1 MSTLI
6 RRRRAAPLLALALG
20 LFASF
25 PSISAAQTAAQTA
38 ASQQPAASE
47 QPTPATRAEAL
58 RQEREAKQRETK
70 LYQRNGFENT
80 MHFVEEKAIFFLSR
94 EGFYPKL
101 GSLTTGSG
109 FAGGVGYRN
118 STIFKRYGIFDLYT
132 AASMK
137 KYFALETSATFPRL
151 ADGKLYAKVY
161 AGRRD
166 YPEED
171 YFGLGP
177 DSKRSDQV
185 SFALITNRFGG
196 NVGVRPVEPLMV
208 GGGIEY
214 LQPYVGQGKDKLVPT
229 IGEVFDDSTAPGLSA
244 QPNFLRTSAFV
255 EVNYS
260 EPVYARKG
268 GWYRAE
274 FSHFADRDFDRYT
287 HNRLDVDLRQFI
299 PFFAERRVIALRA
312 AASTSDVKDGNEV
325 PFYLQR
331 YLGGN
336 DTLRGFREYRF
347 RGPHAILFQGEY
359 RFEIWSGLDMAF
371 FYDTGKVAFRREDL
385 GINDLEKDY
394 GFGFRFNTR
403 EGVVVRVD
411 AGFGSRDG
419 KHLYITFGGVF

>member
-1 MSTLI
+1 MSTHL
-6 RRRRAAPLLALALG
+6 RRQRAAPLLALALG
-20 LFASF
+20 LFTLHPTTSAGQTTA
-25 PSISAAQTAAQTA
+25 AAQPAV
-38 ASQQPAASE
+38 SQQPA
-47 QPTPATRAEAL
+47 PTTRAEAL
-58 RQEREAKQRETK
+58 RQEREAKKRTEK
-70 LYQRNGFENT
+70 LYQRNGFESA
-80 MHFVEEKAIFFLSR
+80 MHFVEEEAIFFLTR

-109 FAGGVGYRN
+109 FAAGVGYRN
-118 STIFKRYGIFDLYT
+118 SSIFKRYGIFDLYT
-132 AASMK
+132 AGSMK
-137 KYFALETSATFPRL
+137 KYWALEGSATFPRL
-151 ADGKLYAKVY
+151 ADGKLYARVY
-161 AGRRD
+161 GGRRD

-171 YFGLGP
+171 FFGLGP
-177 DSKRSDQV
+177 DSQRNDQV

-196 NVGVRPVEPLMV
+196 NVGVRPVEPLLV
-208 GGGIEY
+208 GGGVEL
-214 LQPYVGQGKDKLVPT
+214 LQPHVGRGKDKLVPT
-229 IGEVFDDSTAPGLSA
+229 IGDVFDDSTAPGLSA
-244 QPNFLRTSAFV
+244 QPDFLRTSAFV

-274 FSHFADRDFDRYT
+274 FSHIADRDLDRYT
-287 HNRLDVDLRQFI
+287 YNRVDVDLRQFI

-312 AASTSDVKDGNEV
+312 FASTSDASDGNEV
-325 PFYLQR
+325 PFYLQP

-336 DTLRGFREYRF
+336 DTMRGFREYRF
-347 RGPHAILFQGEY
+347 RGPHSILFQGEY